1 MAKTRLVYGAIILF
15 AANLINRIL
24 GFIYQY
30 LIMHFIG
37 SEAYGLFHMVFPV
50 YMTALVL
57 STAGIPLA
65 ISKMVAEK
73 ISLKRYQEAQ
83 RIFRTA
89 FATLFVSGLVVS
101 VVLFSNTSYIV
112 SQFFAD
118 QRVYKVFQICIPAIF
133 VVSISSAFRGYFQGL
148 QNMMPSAL
156 SQIIE
161 QITRVTIG
169 FTLSLKLLTQGVEWA
184 AAGLALGMLCGE
196 ITGLL
201 SIGLQYL
208 TQKRKKVQR
217 NVANQEPA
225 FSILG
230 KLFTLSLPITGS
242 RLVST
247 GLSSLEALIIPRQLQ
262 VAGYTSA
269 SATSLFGQLSGT
281 AFTLLTFPS
290 VFTFALATSLVPA
303 ISEAMV
309 RHDITLARSRC
320 SDAVR
325 YTMLLGIPCV
335 LLINYFAQPLTHL
348 FNSSDVTV
356 VLKILSLGGIFS
368 YLTQTTTGI
377 LQGMG
382 KTSIPLI
389 NALISGAIRVPLL
402 FYLTGIP
409 VWGLKGSAW
418 AYVIGYVCFA
428 VLNLA
433 AIRREINFKFEF
445 KAFLLQP
452 LLAGLGMLVVI
463 HLFSTLIPDKIA
475 VQLFA
480 IALGFL
486 VYIIILIFIGVLKPE
501 DLKKIP
507 YLKRILG

>member
-1 MAKTRLVYGAIILF
+1 MANNRLVYGAIILF
-15 AANLINRIL
+15 SANLINRIL

-30 LIMHFIG
+30 LIMNFIG

-65 ISKMVAEK
+65 ISKMVAEN
-73 ISLKRYQEAQ
+73 ISLNRYKEAQ

-89 FATLFVSGLVVS
+89 FTTLFFSGLILS
-101 VVLFSNTSYIV
+101 IVLFSNTSQIV
-112 SQFFAD
+112 AKFFPD
-118 QRVYKVFQICIPAIF
+118 PRVYRVFQICIPAIF
-133 VVSISSAFRGYFQGL
+133 VVSISSAFRGYFQGF
-148 QNMMPSAL
+148 QNMIPSAL

-161 QITRVTIG
+161 QVTRVTIG
-169 FTLSLKLLTQGVEWA
+169 FTLSLKFLTYGVDWA
-184 AAGLALGMLCGE
+184 AAGLAAGMLCGE
-196 ITGLL
+196 ITGLMAI
-201 SIGLQYL
+201 SLQYL
-208 TQKRKKVQR
+208 SHKRKRESK
-217 NVANQEPA
+217 NVRYQKST
-225 FSILG
+225 FSILSR
-230 KLFTLSLPITGS
+230 LLTLSLPITGS

-281 AFTLLTFPS
+281 AFTLISFPS

-309 RHDITLARSRC
+309 RKDLALARSRC

-325 YTMLLGIPCV
+325 FTMLLGIPSV
-335 LLINYFAQPLTHL
+335 LLINYFALPLTHL
-348 FNSSDVTV
+348 FNSDDVVV
-356 VLKILSLGGIFS
+356 VLKILCIGGIFS
-368 YLTQTTTGI
+368 YLIQTTTGI

-382 KTSIPLI
+382 KTSVPLV
-389 NALISGAIRVPLL
+389 NALISAFIRLPLL

-418 AYVIGYVCFA
+418 SYVIGYVCFA
-428 VLNLA
+428 VLNLV
-433 AIRREINFKFEF
+433 AIKKEINFKFNV
-445 KAFLLQP
+445 KAFVIQP
-452 LLAGLGMLVVI
+452 LLAGLGMLLVI
-463 HLFSTLIPDKIA
+463 HLICSLAPNMVV
-475 VQLFA
+475 VQLLA

-486 VYIIILIFIGVLKPE
+486 VYLFILVLNGGIKPE
-501 DLKKIP
+501 DLQKIP
-507 YLKRILG
+507 YLNRLK